1 MCVSEG
7 ICMKVGVSCPVYIVV
22 PLMLFHYVLAYYQ
35 YCVYS
40 VYLESYFYPLD
51 VSNHREINK
60 ELN

>member
-1 MCVSEG
+1 
-7 ICMKVGVSCPVYIVV
+7 MKVGVSCPVYIVV

-35 YCVYS
+35 YGVYS

-51 VSNHREINK
+51 ISNHREINK